1 MYCNIKSCV
10 SLCGS
15 FSSFFSCEN
24 GVRQGENLSPVL
36 FALFLNDMQTYI
48 ESRGVH
54 GIELFDNDQHELWLR
69 LLVLLYAD
77 DTVILSDNADDFQNC
92 LTAFNDYC
100 NEWHLH
106 VNLSKTKIII
116 FGARNTNNFN
126 FTLGNGWLDI
136 TNTYH
141 YLGITFSASGSFL
154 NARKYISQQ
163 AKKAMHL
170 LFARAQYADLP
181 IDLILK
187 LFDHTV
193 LPILTYGAE
202 IYGFENLDIIENV
215 HKQFLRKLLKARK
228 STPLYMLYGEV
239 GRYPISITIKCRMI
253 AFWTKLLSNHN
264 KISSKIYFYMLR
276 QQINNSKWLNKIKEI
291 LDSVGQSDFWL
302 HHLNNGHIPLNLHK
316 LVKQIL
322 IDQYHQ
328 EWQSSM
334 LKTNKGKIYKLGKKC
349 LKFESYFKILP
360 MFDALMLFKF
370 RTANHKLPIE
380 IGLWDGTIFENRKCN
395 LCQRDEIGSEKHYLF
410 SCDYFKVSRR
420 RFLLNLNID
429 DTEYNYMQ
437 LMQCTSEHVMFNL
450 ARFAKVIMATF
461 N

>member
-77 DTVILSDNADDFQNC
+77 DTVILSDNGDDFQNC
-92 LTAFNDYC
+92 LNAFNDYC

-116 FGARNTNNFN
+116 FCARNTNNFN
-126 FTLGNGWLDI
+126 FTLGNEWLDI

-215 HKQFLRKLLKARK
+215 YKQFLRKLLKARK

-291 LDSVGQSDFWL
+291 LDSVGLSDFWL
-302 HHLNNGHIPLNLHK
+302 HHLNNGPIPLNLHK

-322 IDQYHQ
+322 ID
-328 EWQSSM
+328 
-334 LKTNKGKIYKLGKKC
+334 
-349 LKFESYFKILP
+349 
-360 MFDALMLFKF
+360 
-370 RTANHKLPIE
+370 
-380 IGLWDGTIFENRKCN
+380 
-395 LCQRDEIGSEKHYLF
+395 
-410 SCDYFKVSRR
+410 
-420 RFLLNLNID
+420 
-429 DTEYNYMQ
+429 
-437 LMQCTSEHVMFNL
+437 
-450 ARFAKVIMATF
+450 
-461 N
+461 